1 MFDKTLITPLNIP
14 AAIEK
19 LLKNASELKYSFPKK
34 NSDQKKKKKKSALSH
49 SCNLYFMMILF
60 FFTVAFIHFY

>member
-19 LLKNASELKYSFPKK
+19 LLKNASELKSSFPKK
-34 NSDQKKKKKKSALSH
+34 NSDPKKKKKSALSH

>member
-19 LLKNASELKYSFPKK
+19 LLKNASELKSSFPKK
-34 NSDQKKKKKKSALSH
+34 TSDQKKKQKSALSH
-49 SCNLYFMMILF
+49 SCNLYFLMILF

>member
-19 LLKNASELKYSFPKK
+19 LLKNASELKSSFPKK
-34 NSDQKKKKKKSALSH
+34 NSDPKKKKKISTFA
-49 SCNLYFMMILF
+49 
-60 FFTVAFIHFY
+60 

>member
-1 MFDKTLITPLNIP
+1 MFGKTLITPLNIP

-19 LLKNASELKYSFPKK
+19 LLKNASELKSSFPKK
-34 NSDQKKKKKKSALSH
+34 NSDQKKKKKSALSH

>member
-19 LLKNASELKYSFPKK
+19 LLKNASELKSSFPKK
-34 NSDQKKKKKKSALSH
+34 NSDQKKKKKSALSH